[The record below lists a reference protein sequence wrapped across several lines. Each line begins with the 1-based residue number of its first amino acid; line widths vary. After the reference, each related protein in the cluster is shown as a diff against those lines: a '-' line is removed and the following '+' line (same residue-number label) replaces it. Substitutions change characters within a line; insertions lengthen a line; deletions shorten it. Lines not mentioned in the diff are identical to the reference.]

1 MIKNLVWTFFIF
13 GFIYVFLFSFIPDY
27 LKMLFKL
34 IPMVIVILI
43 AFSIKNPIS
52 QKYKN
57 IIIIGLI
64 FCAIGDY
71 TLQWFLIGLT
81 SFLIGHLFYI
91 YAFSS
96 IAKMKKL
103 TTLQY
108 VLIFYAIA
116 MIGFIGGTLFYR
128 GEAVL
133 ATMVIMY
140 IVIIVTMGVT
150 ATRTQIKFAISGA
163 LLFILSDSILAIN
176 KFIVSIPF
184 SHQLIMITYYSA
196 QLLIALSIRNKLDT
210 LGNDTIEKNDL

>member
-1 MIKNLVWTFFIF
+1 MIKNLIRAFFVF
-13 GFIYVFLFSFIPDY
+13 GFIYIFLFSFIPDY

-34 IPMVIVILI
+34 IPMVITILI

-57 IIIIGLI
+57 IILIGLL

-96 IAKMKKL
+96 IAKMKQL

-108 VLIFYAIA
+108 VLILYAIV

-128 GEAVL
+128 GETVL
-133 ATMVIMY
+133 ATMVILY
-140 IVIIVTMGVT
+140 ILIIVTMGVT
-150 ATRTQIKFAISGA
+150 AASTKINYATYGA

-196 QLLIALSIRNKLDT
+196 QLLIAISIRNKLDT
-210 LGNDTIEKNDL
+210 LENDTIEKEK